1 MTISLTVTPNRIL
14 KKTAGA
20 RIEMI
25 ISVLICVDRTNVTN
39 HIDYEVSTFMLRHI
53 CVAENI
59 YKMAIDC

>member
-1 MTISLTVTPNRIL
+1 
-14 KKTAGA
+14 
-20 RIEMI
+20 MI
-25 ISVLICVDRTNVTN
+25 ISVLICVERTNVTN